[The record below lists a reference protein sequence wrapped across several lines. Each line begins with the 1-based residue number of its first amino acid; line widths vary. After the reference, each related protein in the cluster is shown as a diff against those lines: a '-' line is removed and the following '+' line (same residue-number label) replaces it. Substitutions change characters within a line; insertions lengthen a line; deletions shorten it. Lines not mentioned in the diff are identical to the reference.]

1 MCVFSGGEVHSLVLY
16 ADILLLLVSDAFRR
30 LNDELCF
37 SIVSLTEPSQT
48 HWWHLQNKIKPSVSF
63 QNM

>member
-1 MCVFSGGEVHSLVLY
+1 MCVFFSGGEVHSLMLY

-48 HWWHLQNKIKPSVSF
+48 HWWHLQK
-63 QNM
+63 